1 MEREEEL
8 ERRLRPDTTAVRQ
21 QAGESQDHTGGSH
34 VHDTF
39 QDLEPPDSHATG
51 SRPAQETYRTVV
63 EYSLQGLAIFQEGR
77 IVFANPAAARLTGY
91 TLAELLTLSPG
102 EVSAL
107 IHPEDRARCC
117 LNLEECLAGRH
128 ASPRQEQ
135 RFIRRD
141 GQECWA
147 EILARPITY
156 QHKPALQI
164 ACVDIT
170 ERKQAEQ
177 ALQHRLAI
185 EELVTT
191 ISTRFINVSS
201 EGLQD
206 EMNRALQALGEFA
219 GVDHC
224 HVTLISELGAV
235 IERMY
240 EWHAPEVGP
249 RAQDMQGLAL
259 KPFGWVMEKLAHFET
274 VYVPRVADLPPE
286 ANPAKAL
293 WQAHGIQSVLT
304 IPLVLGQSLVGVLGF
319 SMERSEKAWSVGD
332 MRLLRLVAEILGGV
346 LARERM
352 ERALRE
358 SKERYRLMVD
368 LSPSAIA
375 IHSQGRVVFTN
386 PAGLKLIG
394 AACTEDVIGRPILDF
409 VHASYHDIVTERVR
423 QFDVEMAP
431 LPLIEEKLIRLDGA
445 VIDVQVAAMPLVYE
459 GQPAVQV
466 VVHDITEHKRAER
479 AIQDSEEK
487 FRTLA
492 EESPNM
498 IFINKRGR
506 VVYVNERCKEV
517 TGCKKA
523 EFYAPDFDFITLIA
537 PEYRDRVRSSFE
549 AHQRGQ
555 EVEPYEY
562 ALVTREGRRV
572 DVLVSTR
579 LIDYEGERAILGILT
594 DITGQKR
601 VEEALR
607 RSLEETAHGQRL
619 LLALSYA
626 AQAVQRART
635 PDEVYRVVDDQ
646 IARLGYQVFVWTL
659 SADRAHLELVHLTTQ
674 PALVRAAEKLVGLSV
689 EGYRFPLLPGGFYQQ
704 ILAEGKT
711 VFSCQDERPIVE
723 ALHPSIR
730 PLGARL
736 AALFGIRQSI
746 VAPLVVGGEA
756 HGVLFVAGEGL
767 AEHDVPAVTTF
778 ANQAAIAIE
787 NAQLLSAVRDQKAD
801 LQTLSTRLMN
811 AQESERR
818 RISRELHDEMGQRLT
833 AMSINLVAV
842 ARDLPQTVGPLV
854 EERLLEAR
862 LLADQTLEE
871 VRELGLNLWPSM
883 LDDLGL
889 VPTLRWYINQ
899 QARRLALQIN
909 FEATGLE
916 ERLAPELET
925 ALYRIVQE
933 ALTNVARHAQAS
945 KVSLCLKCKGPMVVL
960 RIEDDG
966 RGFET
971 RDPVA
976 PHAVARGTG
985 LLGMRE
991 RVTFLEGRFHVES
1004 QPGQGTRLIAKV
1016 PVRWRN
1022 GS

>member
-1 MEREEEL
+1 MKRKEGP
-8 ERRLRPDTTAVRQ
+8 ERRSRRDTTVVPQ
-21 QAGESQDHTGGSH
+21 QAGENQGHAGDPHI
-34 VHDTF
+34 HDTF
-39 QDLEPPDSHATG
+39 QELELPDSHATDH
-51 SRPAQETYRTVV
+51 RPAQETYRTVV
-63 EYSLQGLAIFQEGR
+63 EYSLQGLAILQEGR

-91 TLAELLTLSPG
+91 TIEELSVLSPG

-117 LNLEECLAGRH
+117 LNLQECLVEGQG
-128 ASPRQEQ
+128 SPRQEQ
-135 RFIRRD
+135 RLIRRD

-156 QHKPALQI
+156 QRKPALQI
-164 ACVDIT
+164 ACVDIS
-170 ERKQAEQ
+170 ERKQAER

-185 EELVTT
+185 EELVAT
-191 ISTRFINVSS
+191 ISTRFIHAGS

-206 EMNRALQALGEFA
+206 EMDRTLQALGEFA

-224 HVTLISELGAV
+224 HLTLFSEAGTA

-240 EWHAPEVGP
+240 EWHAVEVGP
-249 RAQDMQGLAL
+249 RAQDLQGLL
-259 KPFGWVMEKLAHFET
+259 LEPFGWVMEKLARSET

-286 ANPAKAL
+286 ANPAKAF
-293 WQAHGIQSVLT
+293 WQASGIQSVLT

-319 SMERSEKAWSVGD
+319 SMERSGKAWSVD
-332 MRLLRLVAEILGGV
+332 DIRLLRLVAEILGGV

-368 LSPSAIA
+368 LCPSAIA
-375 IHSQGRVVFTN
+375 IHSIGRVVFVN

-394 AACTEDVIGRPILDF
+394 AARTEDVVGRPILDF

-423 QFDVEMAP
+423 QFDVDEAP
-431 LPLIEEKLIRLDGA
+431 LPLIEERLIRLDGA

-466 VVHDITEHKRAER
+466 VIHDITERKRAER

-498 IFINKRGR
+498 IFINKGGR
-506 VVYVNERCKEV
+506 VVYANERCKEV
-517 TGCKKA
+517 TGYERT

-537 PEYRDRVRSSFE
+537 PEGRDQVRASFE

-555 EVEPYEY
+555 EVAPYEY

-579 LIDYEGERAILGILT
+579 LIDYEGEQAILGIVT
-594 DITGQKR
+594 DITRQKR

-619 LLALSYA
+619 LLTLSRA

-635 PDEVYRVVDDQ
+635 PAEVYRVVDDQ
-646 IARLGYQVFVWTL
+646 IAKLGYRAFVWTL
-659 SADRAHLELVHLTTQ
+659 SADRAHLELVHLTIQ
-674 PALVRAAEKLVGLSV
+674 PALVRAAEKLAGLSA
-689 EGYRFPLLPGGFYQQ
+689 EGYRFPLVPGGFYQR

-711 VFSCQDERPIVE
+711 IFSCQDERPIVE

-730 PLGARL
+730 PLAARL
-736 AALFGIRQSI
+736 AGIFGVRQSI
-746 VAPLVVGGEA
+746 VAPLVVAGEA

-801 LQTLSTRLMN
+801 LQVLSTRLMH
-811 AQESERR
+811 AQETERR

-833 AMSINLVAV
+833 AMSIDLAAV

-889 VPTLRWYINQ
+889 VPTLRWYVNQ
-899 QARRLALQIN
+899 QARRLALQI
-909 FEATGLE
+909 ALQAAGLE

-945 KVSLCLKCKGPMVVL
+945 KVSLCLKCKGPMVLL

-966 RGFET
+966 RGFEIG
-971 RDPVA
+971 DPAA
-976 PHAVARGTG
+976 PYAAARGTG

-991 RVTFLEGRFHVES
+991 RVTFLGGRFRVES
-1004 QPGQGTRLIAKV
+1004 QPGQGTRLLAEV